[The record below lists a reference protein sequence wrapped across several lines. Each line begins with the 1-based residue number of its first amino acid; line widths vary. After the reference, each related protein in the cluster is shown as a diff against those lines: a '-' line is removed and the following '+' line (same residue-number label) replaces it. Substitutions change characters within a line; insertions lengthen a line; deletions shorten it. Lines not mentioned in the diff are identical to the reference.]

1 MFLGLCLFVFVIG
14 RILKWLLKSYSLKY
28 IRLAVPSHPFENR
41 QNLWFAYFPFSV
53 CLLVSG
59 CVGSAVVH
67 EISSA
72 ACGISSCARG
82 ILVPWP
88 GIEPTSATL
97 QGRSSTAGLSEKSAS
112 DSLLATEIWQ
122 RWTGCLNVPTVPFNW
137 LWANPKDNYPRQAR
151 LNHVSLPEE
160 SLVLLWNKIREM
172 ANTASL
178 AGFEERSCHELYS
191 CKEVSPA
198 KSLKNLGSGS
208 FPSQNS
214 RWELSPAT
222 TWVFSFVKPWA
233 ERSAKPGPNF
243 RPTETRD
250 NKCVL
255 LKPLGLGQFV
265 IQK

>member
-1 MFLGLCLFVFVIG
+1 MALMSPTPWNTYVWQFHPILLRTGRTCDSLIFPSVSTYLF
-14 RILKWLLKSYSLKY
+14 
-28 IRLAVPSHPFENR
+28 LAVLG
-41 QNLWFAYFPFSV
+41 QLWYMRSRLWHAGP
-53 CLLVSG
+53 
-59 CVGSAVVH
+59 VVV
-67 EISSA
+67 
-72 ACGISSCARG
+72 ARG

-97 QGRSSTAGLSEKSAS
+97 QGRSSTAGLWEKSAS

-233 ERSAKPGPNF
+233 EWSAKPGPNF